1 MSCRWIRGL
10 RGVPADGAWVHRGHP
25 EVGANRT
32 GSGMTTL
39 VPPKCEIDGKES
51 KRLMW
56 WDLLLFSCSVVS
68 KSL

>member
-1 MSCRWIRGL
+1 M
-10 RGVPADGAWVHRGHP
+10 HQGHP
-25 EVGANRT
+25 EAGANRT

-39 VPPKCEIDGKES
+39 VPAKCEIDGKES

-56 WDLLLFSCSVVS
+56 WDLLLFICSVVS